1 MTTESAHDK
10 RDFEGM
16 SDEQRVLDL
25 DAGRRGFLRH
35 VGLGLAGTALFTSAS
50 SLPAEAQQSSDGS
63 HVERDAN
70 GNAVGAN
77 GITDV
82 DILNFALNLEYLE
95 AEFYL
100 RAAFGQGLSSGDITG
115 SDNGGRDKSGGVRG
129 GRRVSFASDVIKRY
143 AEEIAR
149 DEEAHVRFLRGALGS
164 AAVPRPEIDIDGA
177 FTTLAR
183 AAGLVGGNQEFDAY
197 ANEDNFLLAAF
208 VFEDVGVTAY
218 KGAAPLIQD
227 RNVLEAAAG
236 LLAVEAYHASEI
248 RTILYSRERFG
259 ETNRI
264 SNLRRALSQ
273 RDDDQDIGGPDRA
286 NIVPTDNNGLAF
298 SRSPRQVLNIVY
310 GGVNRGSGLFLPQGA
325 NGNIRGQS

>member
-1 MTTESAHDK
+1 MTTESVHHGTEETRREETHAVD
-10 RDFEGM
+10 M
-16 SDEQRVLDL
+16 N
-25 DAGRRGFLRH
+25 AGRRAFFRH
-35 VGLGLAGTALFTSAS
+35 VGIGLAGTALLTSAAGVS
-50 SLPAEAQQSSDGS
+50 AQAQEGRGDP
-63 HVERDAN
+63 N
-70 GNAVGAN
+70 PNA

-129 GRRVSFASDVIKRY
+129 GRRVNFSTASLRRM

-149 DEEAHVRFLRGALGS
+149 DEEAHTRFLRGALGS
-164 AAVPRPEIDIDGA
+164 AAIPRPEIDIGGA

-183 AAGLVGGNQEFDAY
+183 AAGLVSNNQEFDPY

-208 VFEDVGVTAY
+208 IFEDVGVTAY

-236 LLAVEAYHASEI
+236 LLAVEAYHAGEI
-248 RTILYSRERFG
+248 RTLLYLRGRYG

-273 RDDDQDIGGPDRA
+273 RDDDQDIGGDDRA

-310 GGVNRGSGLFLPQGA
+310 GGVNRGSGLFFPQGT
-325 NGNIRGQS
+325 NGNIRGQAS